1 MTVVLHQV
9 PMTRDQFFDWA
20 QARDERY
27 EFDGFAPIAM
37 TGGTARH
44 NLVSFN
50 IHRSLYA
57 RLRGSG
63 CRPLGQDAGV
73 ATIGDAIRYPDA
85 LVTCARF
92 PDTLHLIPGVV
103 VIFEVLSPTSGRI
116 DRIVKVREYAAV
128 PSVLRY
134 VILEHAS
141 MGVTVLE
148 RSAGDQ
154 KWTVSTLTEGDILP
168 LPEIGIEIPV
178 TELYDGVDLTAGDVS
193 PDDLASA

>member
-1 MTVVLHQV
+1 MTVAVRKP

-20 QARDERY
+20 QTRDQRY

-44 NLVSFN
+44 NLISFN

-57 RLRGSG
+57 RLRRSG
-63 CRPLGQDAGV
+63 CRPFGQDAGL
-73 ATIGDAIRYPDA
+73 ATIGDAVRYPDA
-85 LVTCARF
+85 LVTCATF
-92 PDTLHLIPGVV
+92 PDTLHLIPDVV
-103 VIFEVLSPTSGRI
+103 VIFEVLSPTSGRV

-141 MGVTVLE
+141 MDLTVLE

-154 KWTVSTLTEGDILP
+154 RWTVSTLTEGDILS

-178 TELYDGVDLTAGDVS
+178 TELYDGVNLAAGDMS
-193 PDDLASA
+193 PDDIALA

>member
-1 MTVVLHQV
+1 MTVVLSK
-9 PMTRDQFFDWA
+9 PIMTRDQFFDWA
-20 QARDERY
+20 HTHDERY

-44 NLVSFN
+44 NLISFN
-50 IHRSLYA
+50 IHRSLHA
-57 RLRGSG
+57 RLSGSG

-73 ATIGDAIRYPDA
+73 ATIGDVVRYPDA

-92 PDTLHLIPGVV
+92 PDTLQLIPGVV
-103 VIFEVLSPTSGRI
+103 VIFEVMSPTSGRI

-134 VILEHAS
+134 VIVEHAS
-141 MGVTVLE
+141 MGLTVLE

-154 KWTVSTLTEGDILP
+154 RWTLSTLTEADILA
-168 LPEIGIEIPV
+168 LPEIGIEIPI
-178 TELYDGVDLTAGDVS
+178 TELYDGIDLTAGDRS
-193 PDDLASA
+193 PEDLASA